1 MSDIIVEEPRPHV
14 TLLTL
19 NRPEA
24 LNAFTSETIDE
35 LFSIFD
41 RLTHDANC
49 RVVVLTG
56 AGKGF
61 CAGHDIK
68 VHDSGPKWLDPDL
81 GAMQS
86 HMFQQKHL
94 ATMVGR
100 MRAMPQP
107 IIAAING
114 AVAGGGYPLALGADL
129 RIASSTAK
137 FRDAFIRTLGASGCE
152 MGLSWLLMRSIGFTR
167 AAELLL
173 TGRDLGAEEAE
184 RIGLVLKVVPPDQ
197 LLDAAYE
204 LADQILLNNPFSV
217 WMTKATMWS
226 VLETPSLETAID
238 LEARTQ
244 MVTIGTLDQ
253 QEQSNAFHERRP
265 AVYNNR

>member
-1 MSDIIVEEPRPHV
+1 MTDVLVEEPRPHV
-14 TLLTL
+14 TLITL
-19 NRPEA
+19 NRPRS
-24 LNAFTSETIDE
+24 LNAFTFDTIEE

-41 RLTHDANC
+41 RLTRDTNC

-56 AGKGF
+56 SGEGF
-61 CAGHDIK
+61 CSGHDIK
-68 VHDSGPKWLDPDL
+68 VHDLRPHWLDPEL
-81 GAMQS
+81 GNVQS
-86 HMFQQKHL
+86 MMYRQKYL
-94 ATMVGR
+94 ASMVGR

-129 RIASSTAK
+129 RIASTKAK

-152 MGLSWLLMRSIGFTR
+152 MGLSWLLIRSIGFTR

-184 RIGLVLKVVPPDQ
+184 RIGLVLKVVSPED
-197 LLDAAYE
+197 LLNAAFD
-204 LADQILLNNPFSV
+204 LAEQIMLNNPFSV

-226 VLETPSLETAID
+226 VLESPSLEAATD

-244 MVTIGTLDQ
+244 ILTLTTSDQREQHEAFLEHRTGTYRNL
-253 QEQSNAFHERRP
+253 
-265 AVYNNR
+265 